1 MSNKGWIKL
10 HRHLMDKAIWTDST
24 PEHKTILITLL
35 MMANHKVKEWEWKGE
50 KYVAKPGQFVTSLEK
65 IAINAGKG
73 VSIQNVRTALKKF
86 EKYGFLTNESTNKNR
101 LITIENWE
109 SYQCKDEEVTSNQ
122 QATNK
127 QLTTNKNVKNDKN
140 INYIY
145 EYWNSKKIITHR
157 KLTKKMETKIKS
169 ILKDYSIEEIKEAI
183 DNYAEIVLDDKYWF
197 THRWTIEEFIQR
209 GFEKFQNRDIA
220 IQNYL
225 KKECGNK
232 NKSETIESS
241 NWRGTDRRF

>member
-10 HRHLMDKAIWTDST
+10 HRHLMDKAIWIDST
-24 PEHKTILITLL
+24 PEQKTILITLL

-109 SYQCKDEEVTSNQ
+109 SYQCKDEELTSNQ

-127 QLTTNKNVKNDKN
+127 RLTTNKNVKNEKN
-140 INYIY
+140 DIYI
-145 EYWNSKKIITHR
+145 
-157 KLTKKMETKIKS
+157 LTQNEEDF
-169 ILKDYSIEEIKEAI
+169 LKVLNTI
-183 DNYAEIVLDDKYWF
+183 DNYPFDREKDLKMYHTLKERYEQLDMLEAIKQWSAYKLDEPLKAKSNARSQINTAFKKY
-197 THRWTIEEFIQR
+197 IEWGKCLKENKQDN
-209 GFEKFQNRDIA
+209 EA
-220 IQNYL
+220 NYDY
-225 KKECGNK
+225 
-232 NKSETIESS
+232 